1 MGVTAIMVLENDQ
14 NYYTATKNKG
24 VYVKPVDGDERV
36 CVWLNMPRG
45 TAIVQLIETDEGVKA
60 IANASHFKEPVEWNV
75 PIDNRQVVNGST
87 GNVVG
92 TSKKFMKFALD
103 AMRVTSNGELFK
115 IELAEDEQTQVVY
128 KKYTK

>member
-14 NYYTATKNKG
+14 KYYTATKNMG
-24 VYVKPVDGDERV
+24 VYVKPVDSDEPV
-36 CVWLNMPRG
+36 CVRINMPRG
-45 TAIVQLIETDEGVKA
+45 TAIVQLIETNEGVQA
-60 IANASHFKEPVEWNV
+60 IAQAAHFKEPVEWKV

-92 TSKKFMKFALD
+92 NSKKFKKFVLD
-103 AMRVTSNGELFK
+103 VLRVTSNGELFK
-115 IELAEDEQTQVVY
+115 IELAEDEQTQVIY